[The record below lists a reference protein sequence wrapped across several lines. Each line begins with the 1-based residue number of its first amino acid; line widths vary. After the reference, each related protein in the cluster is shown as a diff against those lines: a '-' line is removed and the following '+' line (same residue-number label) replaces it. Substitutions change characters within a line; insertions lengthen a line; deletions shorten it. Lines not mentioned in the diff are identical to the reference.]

1 MVSKRKRNQSGA
13 TGAGVEISL
22 EDILNG
28 VEDSIV
34 VVDSEHRVRFANS
47 AARCEPA
54 LAAPIGKLCYQ
65 VFQGRNRPCG
75 PPLWDCPLSRVLESG
90 ATTTVIHPMRVA
102 GTDTYVKITAYP
114 LRDRDGNVTA
124 VVELRK
130 DVTAERELESQLL
143 RRHHQLLALSR
154 VSSAISGL
162 RDLDTILR
170 VTLDNVLELLDSD
183 IGGILFLDEDT
194 ETLYYRVQC
203 GLSPRYAEE
212 MRIPLGEGLAG
223 RVAQTG
229 RPVVLEDISR
239 DPHAVRHDLISEE
252 GIRAFVSVPL
262 KSNDKVIAVMNI
274 ASYVPERFGAADV
287 SLLCSIGDHLG
298 TAIDQAWLYERL
310 ASATERY
317 QTLLR
322 HALTAQEQERK
333 RIARE
338 LHDETSQAVTSLTLN
353 LQALKEMAAM
363 KGITDAEFLEQLEMT
378 HSHGV
383 YAGNEI
389 VKLMKELRPTLL
401 DELGMPAAIHRYA
414 KDTLRVKGIKVSAE
428 FMDTDRRY
436 APEAEVT
443 LFRVAQGAIGN
454 ILEHSEAK
462 NASIKLQCNGSECI
476 LRIEDDGKGFDVSK
490 VTRVDPGGRGVGVFT
505 MKERVRLVGGNC
517 HIESQPG
524 RGTRVVVRIP
534 VATSESDE

>member
-1 MVSKRKRNQSGA
+1 MASKQQRNQRGT
-13 TGAGVEISL
+13 TGAGFDLSL
-22 EDILNG
+22 QDILDG

-47 AARCEPA
+47 AARSEAA
-54 LAAPIGKLCYQ
+54 LEAPIGEVCYK
-65 VFQGRNRPCG
+65 VFQNRDRPCG

-90 ATTTVIHPMRVA
+90 VTTTVIHPTRMA
-102 GTDTYVKITAYP
+102 GTDTYLKITAYP
-114 LRDRDGNVTA
+114 LRDSDGNVTA

-130 DVTAERELESQLL
+130 DVTVERELESQLL

-162 RDLDTILR
+162 RDLDAILR
-170 VTLDNVLELLDSD
+170 VTLDNVLELVDSD
-183 IGGILFLDEDT
+183 IGGILFLDGDT
-194 ETLYYRVQC
+194 DALYYRVHR

-212 MRIPLGEGLAG
+212 MRIPLGEGVAG
-223 RVAQTG
+223 SVAQTG
-229 RPVVLEDISR
+229 NPVVLGDISR
-239 DPHAVRHDLISEE
+239 DPYAVRHDLISAE

-262 KSNDKVIAVMNI
+262 KTNDKIVAVMNI
-274 ASYVPERFGAADV
+274 ASYVPERFGAGDV
-287 SLLCSIGDHLG
+287 SLLSSIGDHLG

-310 ASATERY
+310 ASASERY

-338 LHDETSQAVTSLTLN
+338 LHDETSQTVTSLTLN

-363 KGITDAEFLEQLEMT
+363 KGITDAELLKQLEMT
-378 HSHGV
+378 HSHAV

-389 VKLMKELRPTLL
+389 LRLMKELRPTLL

-414 KDTLRVKGIKVSAE
+414 KDTLRVKGIKVSAK
-428 FMDTDRRY
+428 FTDTDRRY
-436 APEAEVT
+436 APETEVT

-462 NASIKLQCNGSECI
+462 NASIKFECNESECM

-490 VTRVDPGGRGVGVFT
+490 ITRVDPGGRGAGVFT

-517 HIESQPG
+517 HIESRPG
-524 RGTRVVVRIP
+524 RGTKVVVRVP
-534 VATSESDE
+534 VATGESR